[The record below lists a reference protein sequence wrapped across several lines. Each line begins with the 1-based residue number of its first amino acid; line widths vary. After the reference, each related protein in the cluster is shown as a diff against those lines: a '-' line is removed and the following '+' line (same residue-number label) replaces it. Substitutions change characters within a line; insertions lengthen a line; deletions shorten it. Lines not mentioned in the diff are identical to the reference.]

1 MQSCCIS
8 MELEEVEVWR
18 SSFFRVHIVKLIQ
31 QDCCMVSVENEGVEK
46 SVTFAFQIGRYRA
59 SSTRRM
65 TITPAVMLFLP
76 AWMKWWWWWHLYKW
90 QHYSPRWWHFCKAN
104 KLYWLTQLLS
114 DIQSLTIS
122 SIPTAEHAGCVY
134 SLHLHVLFPYRDSR
148 YWSDIDHIIKPSVK
162 GVCVW
167 PGIEMGSIKLGK
179 IIFPYFSP
187 YLPSGLKTILEISIL
202 PIWWRTVS
210 IMVNGLEYWKFLFSL
225 AISCLTSSCAH
236 FFFLLFQHIQSSDV
250 RYRHYVITLHFSCSV
265 LFPPVLP
272 GT

>member
-8 MELEEVEVWR
+8 MELEEVEVLR

-65 TITPAVMLFLP
+65 TITPAEMLFLP

-187 YLPSGLKTILEISIL
+187 YLPSGLKTILETPAQWPGSAYC
-202 PIWWRTVS
+202 PSDGGPCQSWSMDWNTGS
-210 IMVNGLEYWKFLFSL
+210 
-225 AISCLTSSCAH
+225 
-236 FFFLLFQHIQSSDV
+236 FFFHSLSLVLLRPAHTFFFF
-250 RYRHYVITLHFSCSV
+250 FSNI
-265 LFPPVLP
+265 FRAQ
-272 GT
+272 TWDTDTM

>member
-8 MELEEVEVWR
+8 MELEEVEVLR

-187 YLPSGLKTILEISIL
+187 YLPSGLKTGSAYC
-202 PIWWRTVS
+202 PSDGGPCQSWSMDWNTGS
-210 IMVNGLEYWKFLFSL
+210 
-225 AISCLTSSCAH
+225 
-236 FFFLLFQHIQSSDV
+236 FFFHSLSLVLLRPAHTF
-250 RYRHYVITLHFSCSV
+250 FSFFSNI
-265 LFPPVLP
+265 FRAQ
-272 GT
+272 TWDTDTM